1 MASEKSTLPTVRRI
15 VTGHNPSGKSIVLQD
30 TIQEPHYWTPGSN
43 NAIHDLC
50 RTEESPAS
58 IDSELSRG
66 QWIDEITRN
75 PDHVS
80 QNGSVFRAF
89 DFAPDTV
96 TVRSQVPSALLTLSL
111 YYYQIQPFHRTI
123 SLDYGIVTKGSIVL
137 ELDDDKRV
145 TLNEGDT
152 VIQRGTIHAWRNESS
167 EWTRIYFIVLG
178 KLFFLTVRMR
188 K

>member
-1 MASEKSTLPTVRRI
+1 MASQKSTLPTVRRI
-15 VTGHNPSGKSIVLQD
+15 VTGHNLSGKSIVLQD

-43 NAIHDLC
+43 DAMYDLC

-58 IDSELSRG
+58 IDSELSQG

-96 TVRSQVPSALLTLSL
+96 T
-111 YYYQIQPFHRTI
+111 PFHRTI

-178 KLFFLTVRMR
+178 AHQVEVNGEKLGQDFR
-188 K
+188 KAKD